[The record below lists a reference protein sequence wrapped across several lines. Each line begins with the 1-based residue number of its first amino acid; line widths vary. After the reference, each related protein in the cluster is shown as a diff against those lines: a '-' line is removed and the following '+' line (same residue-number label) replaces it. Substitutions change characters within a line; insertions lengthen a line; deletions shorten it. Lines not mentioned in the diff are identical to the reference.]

1 MTPPSHEY
9 PVGYGRPPKETRWK
23 KGQSGNPKRRY
34 PARSRSTVE
43 MIDRFFATPV
53 GITVNGE
60 ERKVSTLEAIILQLW
75 LKEIAGDRKALD
87 VRLKYEAFAR
97 VTSEP
102 RVEMIFVDTDYTRA
116 LAAGPPTGGTGD
128 G

>member
-1 MTPPSHEY
+1 MTPPSTEY
-9 PVGYGRPPKETRWK
+9 PVGYGRPPRQTRWK

-34 PARSRSTVE
+34 PARSKGTVE
-43 MIDRFFATPV
+43 MIDRFFSAPV

-75 LKEIAGDRKALD
+75 LKEIAGNQKALD
-87 VRLKYEAFAR
+87 VRLKYETFAR
-97 VTSEP
+97 ANSEA
-102 RVEMIFVDTDYTRA
+102 RVELIFVDTDYTRA
-116 LAAGPPTGGTGD
+116 LAAGLPNGGTGD